1 MDNFLDKIIDY
12 NKSQYISKA
21 TKIREIVA
29 PEVWINDPYYCGEDG
44 KFLYPFW
51 KKHFIEIFSRPNEK
65 RINEIIITGS
75 LGCLELGTKYQT
87 SKGLLTLEE
96 ISKVSDD
103 LYVMTEYGKKRII
116 NSHFVGLREAK
127 RITFSDGSILCGTLD
142 HKIKNSKGEF
152 VEFDSIK
159 VGDVFVK
166 KMNDTN
172 IFGNNTSIDIDEA
185 YLLGYLFGDGY
196 LIHNTS
202 KKDDSKSCFCLAVG
216 CTSFELSDFLFNLY
230 SKYLGNTTKIFDK
243 RSKTGLYTLR
253 ANNQEKAALYKELGY
268 GSDNKCFPSALL
280 GASEEIICSFLQGLF
295 DSDGYCC
302 RGDFGITLNSKD
314 LIYDIQ
320 QILYSLGIKNKIS
333 RKGKAYRLYIYSGK
347 YAKRFY
353 DKISFRLSYKREQLE
368 RLLAKDASSNSDI
381 MYGYSNILKEYYN
394 SNPLVLDRKHNHLR
408 VWNKNQEMTRR
419 TLDSLRDYN
428 QDWFEGL
435 VSNNFIYNNDCTF
448 VKVVS
453 IEDCKVEC
461 GDIEVEDV
469 HEYII
474 NGFFSHNTGKTT
486 FMTFCFLRL
495 LYELSCYDCPQI
507 LYNLMS
513 STSIVL
519 MYLSINREIAE
530 NTGYGDLRQRID
542 TIPYF
547 IENFPRNQRLSNDIE
562 FPQNNI
568 RVGSGSRAS
577 HAIGTNLIAAALDE
591 SNFKG
596 TGEAATDVNSMSKAQ
611 QVYNALR
618 RRGENRFTVGGID
631 YSLSILLSSATT
643 SNSFTEARIAHTAS
657 NEHVYHINAK
667 VYEVK
672 PAGTYSD
679 EKFVVFMGNDQLD
692 PTLVETVPALNNIM
706 DSVGLPRFADTVNLV
721 DSINSLRE
729 DIRAMFELV
738 PMNFIESFRTDVVK
752 SLQDICGVPVNPIG
766 RLFTAKR
773 YYNECIDNQVTH
785 PFIQDEFIL
794 STGSSVTGIEYL
806 RSDWKPLEP
815 HKTRFVHI
823 DQSTASD
830 KTGICMGFI
839 DHFENINGEN
849 KPVIYVD
856 FMLAINPPLAPEKI
870 HIAKCRQLVL
880 DIAKKFNLKIG
891 KFTYD
896 TFASQESVQ
905 QLQQEG
911 INADFQSVDRTV
923 DAYLELCDLFYEKRI
938 HIYSYPKFEKE
949 FFNLQYYRDRKKID
963 HLPEFCFTGDTK
975 VALVDG
981 RSLSFEELLLE
992 QEYKDNWVYTMTDK
1006 GIRPRKIKKVWQ
1018 TMISKDLVEVT
1029 LDNGESIV
1037 CTANH
1042 RFMLRNGEFK
1052 EAGYLELGTA
1062 LMPLYTN
1069 KNHKVVSV
1077 RFLDEYQKVYDLEV
1091 DGEPNFALAAGV
1103 FVHNSKDVSDAVA
1116 GMIHNAAHQDAQLD
1130 ALRKADAENILK
1142 WL

>member
-1 MDNFLDKIIDY
+1 MDNFLDKVIDF
-12 NKSQYISKA
+12 NKSQYVSKA
-21 TKIREIVA
+21 SQIREIVP
-29 PEVWINDPYYCGEDG
+29 PEIWINDPYYCGEDG

-51 KKHFIEIFSRPNEK
+51 KKHFVEIFSRPNEK

-75 LGCLELGTKYQT
+75 LG
-87 SKGLLTLEE
+87 
-96 ISKVSDD
+96 
-103 LYVMTEYGKKRII
+103 
-116 NSHFVGLREAK
+116 
-127 RITFSDGSILCGTLD
+127 
-142 HKIKNSKGEF
+142 
-152 VEFDSIK
+152 
-159 VGDVFVK
+159 
-166 KMNDTN
+166 
-172 IFGNNTSIDIDEA
+172 
-185 YLLGYLFGDGY
+185 
-196 LIHNTS
+196 
-202 KKDDSKSCFCLAVG
+202 
-216 CTSFELSDFLFNLY
+216 
-230 SKYLGNTTKIFDK
+230 
-243 RSKTGLYTLR
+243 
-253 ANNQEKAALYKELGY
+253 
-268 GSDNKCFPSALL
+268 
-280 GASEEIICSFLQGLF
+280 
-295 DSDGYCC
+295 
-302 RGDFGITLNSKD
+302 
-314 LIYDIQ
+314 
-320 QILYSLGIKNKIS
+320 
-333 RKGKAYRLYIYSGK
+333 
-347 YAKRFY
+347 
-353 DKISFRLSYKREQLE
+353 
-368 RLLAKDASSNSDI
+368 
-381 MYGYSNILKEYYN
+381 
-394 SNPLVLDRKHNHLR
+394 
-408 VWNKNQEMTRR
+408 
-419 TLDSLRDYN
+419 
-428 QDWFEGL
+428 
-435 VSNNFIYNNDCTF
+435 
-448 VKVVS
+448 
-453 IEDCKVEC
+453 
-461 GDIEVEDV
+461 
-469 HEYII
+469 
-474 NGFFSHNTGKTT
+474 TGKTT

-495 LYELSCYDCPQI
+495 LYELSCYDCPQV

-519 MYLSINREIAE
+519 MYLSINKDIAE

-562 FPQNNI
+562 FPQYNI

-643 SNSFTEARIAHTAS
+643 SNSFTEARIAHTVD

-672 PAGTYSD
+672 PAGTYSE

-692 PTLVETVPALNNIM
+692 PTLVENIPALNNIM
-706 DSVGLPRFADTVNLV
+706 DSVGVERFSDDQDLLEC
-721 DSINSLRE
+721 INSLRE
-729 DIRAMFELV
+729 DHRALFELV

-766 RLFTAKR
+766 RLFTARR
-773 YYNECIDNQVTH
+773 YYNECLDPNLSH

-849 KPVIYVD
+849 RPVIYVD
-856 FMLAINPPLAPEKI
+856 FLLAVNPPLAPEKI

-938 HIYSYPKFEKE
+938 HLYSYPKFEKE

-963 HLPEFCFTGDTK
+963 HLPEF
-975 VALVDG
+975 
-981 RSLSFEELLLE
+981 
-992 QEYKDNWVYTMTDK
+992 
-1006 GIRPRKIKKVWQ
+1006 
-1018 TMISKDLVEVT
+1018 
-1029 LDNGESIV
+1029 
-1037 CTANH
+1037 
-1042 RFMLRNGEFK
+1042 
-1052 EAGYLELGTA
+1052 
-1062 LMPLYTN
+1062 
-1069 KNHKVVSV
+1069 
-1077 RFLDEYQKVYDLEV
+1077 
-1091 DGEPNFALAAGV
+1091 
-1103 FVHNSKDVSDAVA
+1103 SKDVSDAVA
-1116 GMIHNAAHQDAQLD
+1116 GMIHNCTHNDAQLD
-1130 ALRKADAENILK
+1130 ALRKMDAENILK

>member
-1 MDNFLDKIIDY
+1 MDNNFLDKIIDY

-51 KKHFIEIFSRPNEK
+51 KKHFVEIFSRPNEK

-87 SKGLLTLEE
+87 SKGLLTLDE
-96 ISKVSDD
+96 ISKISEDV
-103 LYVMTEYGKKRII
+103 YVMTEYGRKRII
-116 NSHFVGLREAK
+116 NSHFVGLRDAK
-127 RITFSDGSILCGTLD
+127 RITFSDGSVLCGTLD
-142 HKIKNSKGEF
+142 HKIKNYKNEF
-152 VEFDSIK
+152 IEFNDIQ

-166 KMNDTN
+166 KMNETN
-172 IFGNNTSIDIDEA
+172 IFGNDISIDIDEA
-185 YLLGYLFGDGY
+185 YLLGYNSTNKVFPLE
-196 LIHNTS
+196 L
-202 KKDDSKSCFCLAVG
+202 KDC
-216 CTSFELSDFLFNLY
+216 
-230 SKYLGNTTKIFDK
+230 
-243 RSKTGLYTLR
+243 
-253 ANNQEKAALYKELGY
+253 
-268 GSDNKCFPSALL
+268 
-280 GASEEIICSFLQGLF
+280 SEVVICSFLQGLF
-295 DSDGYCC
+295 DSEGYCC
-302 RGDFGITLNSKD
+302 KNNFGIILDSEL
-314 LIYDIQ
+314 LIRDIQ
-320 QILYSLGIKNKIS
+320 QILYSLGIRSRIS
-333 RKGKAYRLYIYSGK
+333 RKGKAFRLSINSGK
-347 YAKRFY
+347 YAKRFL
-353 DKISFRLSYKREQLE
+353 DKVSFRLSYKRAWLE
-368 RLLAKDASSNSDI
+368 VLASKDDSSNSDDEESR
-381 MYGYSNILKEYYN
+381 GLSTN
-394 SNPLVLDRKHNHLR
+394 S
-408 VWNKNQEMTRR
+408 
-419 TLDSLRDYN
+419 
-428 QDWFEGL
+428 
-435 VSNNFIYNNDCTF
+435 FIYDNDCTF

-519 MYLSINREIAE
+519 MYLSINKEIAE

-547 IENFPRNQRLSNDIE
+547 IENYPRNQRLSNDIE
-562 FPQNNI
+562 FPQSNI

-672 PAGTYSD
+672 PAGTYSS
-679 EKFVVFMGNDQLD
+679 EKFIVFMGNDQLD

-706 DSVGLPRFADTVNLV
+706 DSVGLPRFADNVNLI
-721 DSINSLRE
+721 DSVNSLRE

-773 YYNECIDNQVTH
+773 YYNECIDNQITH

-823 DQSTASD
+823 DQSTSSD

-839 DHFENINGEN
+839 DHFENVNGEN
-849 KPVIYVD
+849 RPVIYVD
-856 FMLAINPPLAPEKI
+856 FMLAVNPPLAPEKI

-949 FFNLQYYRDRKKID
+949 FFNLQYYRDRKRVD
-963 HLPEFCFTGDTK
+963 HLPEF
-975 VALVDG
+975 
-981 RSLSFEELLLE
+981 
-992 QEYKDNWVYTMTDK
+992 
-1006 GIRPRKIKKVWQ
+1006 
-1018 TMISKDLVEVT
+1018 
-1029 LDNGESIV
+1029 
-1037 CTANH
+1037 
-1042 RFMLRNGEFK
+1042 
-1052 EAGYLELGTA
+1052 
-1062 LMPLYTN
+1062 
-1069 KNHKVVSV
+1069 
-1077 RFLDEYQKVYDLEV
+1077 
-1091 DGEPNFALAAGV
+1091 
-1103 FVHNSKDVSDAVA
+1103 SKDVSDAVA
-1116 GMIHNAAHQDAQLD
+1116 GMVHNCTHNDAQLD
-1130 ALRKADAENILK
+1130 ALRKMDAENILK